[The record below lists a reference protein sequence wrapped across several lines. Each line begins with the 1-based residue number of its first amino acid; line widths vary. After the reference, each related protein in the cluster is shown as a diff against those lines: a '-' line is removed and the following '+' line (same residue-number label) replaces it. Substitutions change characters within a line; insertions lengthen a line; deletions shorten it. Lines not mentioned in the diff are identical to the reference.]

1 MKITIPYGKDG
12 KQHVEIPDKNF
23 AGVLYP
29 NDVVIGEERKI
40 IEEAIENPLQSSSLT
55 DFLRGAKNIV
65 FIVNDATRPTPT
77 HKVLDILDE
86 LMDLESARYLIAT
99 GSHRAPTEEEYRFI
113 FGKHLEK
120 LRTKI
125 HAHDSKKDEMV
136 CLGRSKNGTEMW
148 VNKIAVDA
156 DRLIVITSVEP
167 HYFAGYTGG
176 RKSFF
181 PGVASYETIEQNHK
195 LAMRPDAQILVL
207 SGNPVHEDMMD
218 ALSTIDRNRIFSIQ
232 LVLDRHQRVYRA
244 AAGDINAA
252 FEKAVEWANEVFV
265 VPIKMKADIIVSVA
279 PFPMDVD
286 LYQSQKALDNAKWA
300 LKEGGIIILVSQCR
314 HGIGHD
320 TFYKQ
325 LSFSSDPQ
333 KILENLSREYKLG
346 YHKTAKIAEILLK
359 SKIFAITDLDPD
371 MLRKA
376 NITPFNSIQSAVNAA
391 LQEKKDAKILILM
404 DGSVTVPRVD
414 SND

>member
-1 MKITIPYGKDG
+1 MKITVPYGKDG
-12 KQHVEIPDKNF
+12 KQHLEIPDENF

-29 NDVVIGEERKI
+29 NEVVIGDERKI
-40 IEEAIENPLQSSSLT
+40 IQEAIENPLQSSSLAE
-55 DFLRGAKNIV
+55 FLRGANNIV

-77 HKVLDILDE
+77 HRVLDILDE

-120 LRTKI
+120 IRAKI
-125 HAHDSKKDEMV
+125 HAHDSQKDEMV

-148 VNKIAVDA
+148 VNKIAVEA

-195 LAMRPDAQILVL
+195 LAMRPEAQILVL

-218 ALSTIDRNRIFSIQ
+218 ALSAIDRSRIFSIQ
-232 LVLDRHQRVYRA
+232 LVLDRHQRIYRA

-265 VPIKMKADIIVSVA
+265 VPIKMKVDIIVTVA

-300 LKEGGIIILVSQCR
+300 LKEGGIIVLVSQCR

-359 SKIFAITDLDPD
+359 SKIFAVTDLDPE

-376 NITPFNSIQSAVNAA
+376 NITPFNSLQSAVNAA
-391 LQEKKDAKILILM
+391 LREKKDAKILILM

-414 SND
+414 KHG